1 MSKLLLTKKNQTMD
15 KLEKLEMMDKILR
28 EFEDLKNSQT
38 SVLKKIS
45 KIEADNINL
54 GVGLLEKKLPD
65 MWQNVDSN
73 LGLVTSLEEEF
84 QAYRDKFYADNNI
97 KALQENAE

>member
-1 MSKLLLTKKNQTMD
+1 MD
-15 KLEKLEMMDKILR
+15 KLEKFEMMDKILR
-28 EFEDLKNSQT
+28 EFEDLRNSQI

-54 GVGLLEKKLPD
+54 GVGLLEKKLPE

-73 LGLVTSLEEEF
+73 LNLVSALEEEF
-84 QAYRDKFYADNNI
+84 QTYRDKFYTDTNI
-97 KALQENAE
+97 KALQEARD

>member
-1 MSKLLLTKKNQTMD
+1 MD
-15 KLEKLEMMDKILR
+15 KLERVEMMDKILR
-28 EFEDLKNSQT
+28 EFEDLRNSQT

-65 MWQNVDSN
+65 MWQNVDAN
-73 LGLVTSLEEEF
+73 LSLVTSLEEEF
-84 QAYRDKFYADNNI
+84 QAYRDKYYTDNNI
-97 KALQENAE
+97 KALQDAEE

>member
-1 MSKLLLTKKNQTMD
+1 MD
-15 KLEKLEMMDKILR
+15 KLEKVELMDKILN
-28 EFEDLKNSQT
+28 EFEDLRNSQL

-54 GVGLLEKKLPD
+54 GVSLLEKKLPE

-73 LGLVTSLEEEF
+73 LNLVSALEEEF
-84 QAYRDKFYADNNI
+84 QEYRDKYYKDNNI
-97 KALQENAE
+97 AALEAARE

>member
-1 MSKLLLTKKNQTMD
+1 MD

-28 EFEDLKNSQT
+28 EFDDLKNSQT

-54 GVGLLEKKLPD
+54 GVSLLEKKLPD
-65 MWQNVDSN
+65 MWSNVDSN
-73 LGLVTSLEEEF
+73 LALVTSLEEEF
-84 QAYRDKFYADNNI
+84 QELRDKFYTDNNI
-97 KALQENAE
+97 KALQDEANKA

>member
-1 MSKLLLTKKNQTMD
+1 MD
-15 KLEKLEMMDKILR
+15 KLEKAEMMDKILR
-28 EFEDLKNSQT
+28 EFEDLRNSQT

-65 MWQNVDSN
+65 MWANVDTN
-73 LGLVTSLEEEF
+73 LSLVTALEEEF
-84 QAYRDKFYADNNI
+84 QEYRDKFYNDNNI
-97 KALQENAE
+97 KALQDAGE

>member
-1 MSKLLLTKKNQTMD
+1 MD
-15 KLEKLEMMDKILR
+15 KLDKLEMMDKILR

-54 GVGLLEKKLPD
+54 GLELLEKKLPD
-65 MWQNVDSN
+65 IWQGVDNN
-73 LGLVTSLEEEF
+73 LELVTALEEKF
-84 QAYRDKFYADNNI
+84 QEYRDKYYTDNNLA
-97 KALQENAE
+97 ALQDEAD

>member
-1 MSKLLLTKKNQTMD
+1 MD
-15 KLEKLEMMDKILR
+15 KLEKAEMMDKILR
-28 EFEDLKNSQT
+28 EFEDLRNSQT

-65 MWQNVDSN
+65 MWANVDTN
-73 LGLVTSLEEEF
+73 LSLVTALEEEF
-84 QAYRDKFYADNNI
+84 QEYRDKFYSDNNI
-97 KALQENAE
+97 KALQDAGE

>member
-1 MSKLLLTKKNQTMD
+1 MD
-15 KLEKLEMMDKILR
+15 KLEKVEMMDKILR

-54 GVGLLEKKLPD
+54 GISLLDQKLPE
-65 MWQNVDSN
+65 MWSNVDSN
-73 LGLVTSLEEEF
+73 LSLVSALEEEF
-84 QAYRDKFYADNNI
+84 QEYRDKFYEKNNI
-97 KALQENAE
+97 KSLQEQNS

>member
-1 MSKLLLTKKNQTMD
+1 MD
-15 KLEKLEMMDKILR
+15 KLEKLDMMDKILR

-65 MWQNVDSN
+65 MWQNVNNN
-73 LGLVTSLEEEF
+73 LTLVTELEEEF
-84 QAYRDKFYADNNI
+84 QEFREQFYSKNNL
-97 KALQENAE
+97 KALQEERS

>member
-1 MSKLLLTKKNQTMD
+1 MD
-15 KLEKLEMMDKILR
+15 KLEKVEMMDKILR
-28 EFEDLKNSQT
+28 EFDDLKNSQL

-54 GVGLLEKKLPD
+54 GVSLLEKKLPD

-73 LGLVTSLEEEF
+73 LALVTSLEEEF
-84 QAYRDKFYADNNI
+84 QEYRDKFFKDNNI
-97 KALQENAE
+97 AALQEESK

>member
-1 MSKLLLTKKNQTMD
+1 MD

-28 EFEDLKNSQT
+28 EFEDLRNSQT

-54 GVGLLEKKLPD
+54 GVKVLEEKLSD
-65 MWQNVDSN
+65 IFFAVDTN
-73 LGLVTSLEEEF
+73 LGLVTELEEKF
-84 QAYRDKFYADNNI
+84 QEHRDQFYTSNNL
-97 KALQENAE
+97 KALQEERS

>member
-1 MSKLLLTKKNQTMD
+1 MD

-28 EFEDLKNSQT
+28 EFDDLKNSQT

-65 MWQNVDSN
+65 MWQNVNSN
-73 LGLVTSLEEEF
+73 LELVTALEEEF
-84 QAYRDKFYADNNI
+84 QEYRDKYYEDNNI
-97 KALQENAE
+97 KALEDEAN

>member
-1 MSKLLLTKKNQTMD
+1 MD

-28 EFEDLKNSQT
+28 EFDDLKNSQT

-65 MWQNVDSN
+65 MWQNVNSN
-73 LGLVTSLEEEF
+73 LELVTALEEEF
-84 QAYRDKFYADNNI
+84 QEYRDKYYTDNNI
-97 KALQENAE
+97 KALEDEAN

>member
-1 MSKLLLTKKNQTMD
+1 MD

-28 EFEDLKNSQT
+28 EFDDLKNSQT

-54 GVGLLEKKLPD
+54 GVSLLEKKLPD
-65 MWQNVDSN
+65 MWSNVDSN
-73 LGLVTSLEEEF
+73 LALVTSLEEEF
-84 QAYRDKFYADNNI
+84 QELRDKFYTDNNI
-97 KALQENAE
+97 KALQDEAG

>member
-1 MSKLLLTKKNQTMD
+1 
-15 KLEKLEMMDKILR
+15 MDKILR
-28 EFEDLKNSQT
+28 EFEDLRKSQI

-54 GVGLLEKKLPD
+54 AVRLLEKKLPE

-73 LGLVTSLEEEF
+73 LNLVSALEEEF
-84 QAYRDKFYADNNI
+84 QTYRDKFYTDTNI
-97 KALQENAE
+97 KALQEARD

>member
-1 MSKLLLTKKNQTMD
+1 MD
-15 KLEKLEMMDKILR
+15 KLEKLDMMDKILR

-65 MWQNVDSN
+65 MWQNVNNN
-73 LGLVTSLEEEF
+73 LTLVTELEEEF
-84 QAYRDKFYADNNI
+84 QEFREQFYTKNNL
-97 KALQENAE
+97 KALQEE